1 MSLVPLNPIVID
13 HYRAPRNMGEL
24 EEADAVGYAENAA
37 CGDIMHLYLRVAGGV
52 VQRATF
58 KSFGC
63 APSIAAGSV
72 LTELLTGATLE
83 QAQALTREQVEAAL
97 GGLPPLKNHC
107 AVLAEDAVKKAMD
120 QYRAG

>member
-1 MSLVPLNPIVID
+1 MALKEIVIE
-13 HYRAPRNMGEL
+13 HYKNPCNLGEL
-24 EEADAVGYAENAA
+24 DQANAVGYAENAA
-37 CGDIMHLYLRVAGGV
+37 CGDIMHLYLQVVDGV

-72 LTELLTGATLE
+72 LTQLLVGATVE
-83 QAQALTREQVEAAL
+83 QAQVLGRAQVDAAL

-107 AVLAEDAVKKAMD
+107 AVLAEDALKRAMD
-120 QYRAG
+120 QYQAG